1 MKDYDVAV
9 VGAGPVGSTYAR
21 YMAEKGFSVAIL
33 EKKKKVGVPLQCAGL
48 LGKRIKKV
56 NKLPS
61 EFIMNKVYGA
71 YIHSPSD
78 IVLKVAKKE
87 PEAYV
92 IDRVAYDE
100 YLSEIAL
107 ESGAE
112 LLLNHRVEDMD
123 LQKGEVHVKNRGK
136 ISAKVIVGAD
146 GHDSLVSRLLNPPS
160 EIYGAAQYLVKVVN
174 TLEIDYVKLRVDSR
188 ISPGFLWFIP
198 ISTSLVRVGLFSKL
212 TYPELNVH
220 LQQYLKR
227 LPELKNS
234 SVEKKYQGHIP
245 VYDPKKKIISGRT
258 LLLGDAASQVKPTT
272 GGGLMLG
279 FICAQMAFEVTSKAI
294 ETDNMDI
301 LLDYP
306 NLYHKKFGRE
316 LKTQLQVQK
325 IFQSLNDADLDLMFQ
340 KLKEEGAED
349 LISEYGDMNTQS
361 PLVKEMLKRGVLFSV
376 LPKILSRRI
385 SSLWK

>member
-71 YIHSPSD
+71 DIHSPSD
-78 IVLKVAKKE
+78 IVLKVDKKE

-112 LLLNHRVEDMD
+112 LLLNHRVEDVD

-160 EIYGAAQYLVKVVN
+160 ETYGAAQYLVKVVN

-220 LQQYLKR
+220 LQHYLKR

-245 VYDPKKKIISGRT
+245 VHDPKKQIISGRT

-272 GGGLMLG
+272 GGGLRLG

-349 LISEYGDMNTQS
+349 LISEYGDMDTQS
-361 PLVKEMLKRGVLFSV
+361 PLVKEMLKMGVLFSV